1 MDLAGDGPRSR
12 GILRGDQQGRGHPR
26 QGRRSGL
33 RFGLRTR
40 RLQRHRAARLRE
52 AHHHQAQPDLSVR
65 LCPQQQPAGEGR
77 TECGE
82 GPEDRRDRQY
92 RFLPGEASF
101 RDPASRQ
108 ARRPPEIPAGPAVV
122 NSRAPEQE
130 LQADWGGSDLA
141 DAVEQAPAVSEEP
154 GRLAPDGVAEARS
167 RAERGEDAPETDA
180 LSDATQLY
188 LHQIGLNRL
197 FTPAE
202 ELHFARRAV
211 AGDFSAR
218 QKMIEHNL
226 RLVVNVAKAYLNR
239 GMPLLDL
246 VEEGNLGLMHA
257 LDKFDP
263 ERGFRFSTY
272 ATWWI
277 RQNIERAIMNQSRTI
292 RLPVHVIKELNT
304 VLRAKRHLEA
314 HAEREPT
321 AEDIAH
327 LVGKDTD
334 EVLRLLSRS
343 EHTAS
348 LDAPLEIDPM
358 LSIGESIAD
367 ESGMSPELQ
376 LHANEIESL
385 VREWLAELNDKQ
397 RAVIERRFGLN
408 GGELLTLQQLASRLM
423 LTRERVR
430 QIQLEALAQLRR
442 ILCRRGLSKDVLL

>member
-1 MDLAGDGPRSR
+1 M
-12 GILRGDQQGRGHPR
+12 
-26 QGRRSGL
+26 
-33 RFGLRTR
+33 
-40 RLQRHRAARLRE
+40 
-52 AHHHQAQPDLSVR
+52 
-65 LCPQQQPAGEGR
+65 
-77 TECGE
+77 
-82 GPEDRRDRQY
+82 
-92 RFLPGEASF
+92 
-101 RDPASRQ
+101 
-108 ARRPPEIPAGPAVV
+108 
-122 NSRAPEQE
+122 NSRAPEHE
-130 LQADWGGSDLA
+130 LQADWGASDPGGG
-141 DAVEQAPAVSEEP
+141 VEPAPAVSEEP
-154 GRLAPDGVAEARS
+154 APEVPDGTAEARS
-167 RAERGEDAPETDA
+167 RAEPGEDASEIDA

-202 ELHFARRAV
+202 ELHFARRAA

-292 RLPVHVIKELNT
+292 RLPVHVIRELNI

-314 HAEREPT
+314 NAEREPT

-327 LVGKDTD
+327 LVGKETD
-334 EVLRLLSRS
+334 EVRRLLSRS
-343 EHTAS
+343 EHAAS
-348 LDAPLEIDPM
+348 LDAPLDVDPM
-358 LSIGESIAD
+358 LSIGDAIAD
-367 ESGMSPELQ
+367 ESAMSPELRLQ
-376 LHANEIESL
+376 ANEIESL
-385 VREWLAELNDKQ
+385 VREWVLQLNDKQ

-408 GGELLTLQQLASRLM
+408 GRELLTLQQLASQLM

-442 ILCRRGLSKDVLL
+442 ILRRRGLSKDVLL